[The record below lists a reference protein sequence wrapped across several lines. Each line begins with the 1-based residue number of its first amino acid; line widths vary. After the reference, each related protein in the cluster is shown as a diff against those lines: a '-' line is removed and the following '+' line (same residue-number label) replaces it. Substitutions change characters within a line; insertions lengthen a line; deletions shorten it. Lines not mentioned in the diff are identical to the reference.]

1 MPAGHKKERLQT
13 RCSRSCS
20 PARTPHSVGATLL
33 PAELAALLLAALL
46 AALLLGARLAALL
59 ATAELTALLLGA
71 LLAALL
77 ATAELT
83 ALLLGALLPAELAA
97 LLLGSLLAALLLS
110 SRLLLQAHRLGL
122 LLRSLLHRHRDLRRL
137 LLLLPASLL
146 PASLLLR
153 SGLLLAGLLRSG
165 LLLAGLL
172 SSLLALLALLT
183 RALCVGHEGHRRH
196 QERAAGAGE
205 HLSQARK
212 PARPSPHL
220 VLPVAIYLS
229 YRSRHHAK
237 RIQQS
242 SHYTLTLQ
250 PNAISTAP
258 NSRTP
263 VVEHVNNSPAPEGRG
278 RR

>member
-153 SGLLLAGLLRSG
+153 SGLLLAGLL
-165 LLLAGLL
+165 